1 MIEINLLPTVKKD
14 YLKAQQMKHTVIIAA
29 VLTSIVAVVLLVLVF
44 AYVQVVQTQ
53 HQKNVQKDIDAGVTA
68 LQEKKDAVKIVTVQ
82 GALEQLPL
90 LQDKKKISSN
100 IFGYLTEFTPKG
112 VTYGNIKLNM
122 TEGTLGLQGSATS
135 LEQANILAN
144 NLKSAKF
151 TYTKDDSTQ
160 TLTPFSE
167 VIFEGLSKSE
177 QAGTAKNVSFQIN
190 FKVDPLLFDQS
201 TKGGKITVNASS
213 EQLLLQTDK
222 PFQEGVPQ

>member
-44 AYVQVVQTQ
+44 AYVQVVQPQ
-53 HQKNVQKDIDAGVTA
+53 HQKNVQEDIDSGVKA
-68 LQEKKDAVKIVTVQ
+68 LQEKNDAVKIVTVQ
-82 GALEQLPL
+82 GALEQLSP

-122 TEGTLGLQGSATS
+122 TDGTLGLQGSATS

-167 VIFEGLSKSE
+167 VIFEGLSKSD
-177 QAGTAKNVSFQIN
+177 QATTAKNVSFQIN

-201 TKGGKITVNASS
+201 IKGGKITVNASS
-213 EQLLLQTDK
+213 EQLLLQSDK
-222 PFQEGVPQ
+222 PFQEGAQ

>member
-1 MIEINLLPTVKKD
+1 MIEVNLLPTVKKD

-29 VLTSIVAVVLLVLVF
+29 VLVSIVAVVSLVLVF
-44 AYVQVVQTQ
+44 MYVQIVQPQ
-53 HQKNVQKDIDAGVTA
+53 HQKNVQEDIDSGVKA
-68 LQEKKDAVKIVTVQ
+68 LQDKQDAVKIVTVQ

-90 LQDKKKISSN
+90 LQDKKKISSS
-100 IFGYLTEFTPKG
+100 IFAYLTEFTPKG
-112 VTYGNIKLNM
+112 VTYGNIKLNL
-122 TEGTLGLQGSATS
+122 TDGTLGLQGSATS

-151 TYTKDDSTQ
+151 TYTKDDSSQ

-177 QAGTAKNVSFQIN
+177 QVDAAKSVSFQIN
-190 FKVDPLLFDQS
+190 FKVDPLLFDQAI
-201 TKGGKITVNASS
+201 KNGKITVNASS

-222 PFQEGVPQ
+222 PFEEGAQ